1 MILLLRSTRE
11 VWMFDWF
18 DLDVPI
24 QFGSMFILPTC
35 LYIVH
40 RDSRLLLGHEFVR
53 ELDQRRV
60 ELFLHRIFQER
71 GSPDELLVPDL
82 DEWDEIVWQGLSR
95 EYQCQINLI
104 DVEPIEEESREA
116 ESIESQLSNL
126 IAGSAENLLA
136 THGETLVAQ
145 GLVKA
150 VHHTRSREK
159 RRALLAKALELS
171 EDLPEALVELADLDL
186 QEGNID
192 DAAAGFAKAA
202 EAASALHVEGQPSCY
217 LKAQHGRL
225 LADWQKG
232 DLSEA
237 VAIGEEL
244 LFTDPRDHSGVRF
257 IVPLLQLLMSQFDA
271 ANEFFTWYRQ
281 SYADDME
288 DPGFLFGWAFTLFE
302 FDEEANS
309 ILTYKRGM
317 LQNLYV
323 APLLLDLPEPSPDLW
338 QYNERGHF
346 NYAIEFVDSFGLIW
360 ERDAAATRFLRELY
374 LGMQPHLEE
383 LIEVRRQMSEL
394 QDNRYEPSHRK
405 IWDKLV
411 AEEQRQIARWSLGSS
426 HS

>member
-1 MILLLRSTRE
+1 MILPLRSTRE

-104 DVEPIEEESREA
+104 DVEPTEEGSREA

-136 THGETLVAQ
+136 THGETFVAQ

-171 EDLPEALVELADLDL
+171 ENLPEALVELADLEL
-186 QEGNID
+186 QDGNVD
-192 DAAAGFAKAA
+192 SAGEKFANAAANSVGFHVPG
-202 EAASALHVEGQPSCY
+202 ESSCYIRALHGQV
-217 LKAQHGRL
+217 LTA
-225 LADWQKG
+225 WQRG
-232 DLSEA
+232 DLA
-237 VAIGEEL
+237 QAIQMGEHL
-244 LFTDPRDHSGVRF
+244 LNSNPIDHPGIRF
-257 IVPLLQLLMSQFDA
+257 LIPLLQLLAGQIDESQEYFS
-271 ANEFFTWYRQ
+271 WYQ
-281 SYADDME
+281 KNYPNDIE
-288 DPGFLFGWAFTLFE
+288 DPGFQFVWALSLVDR
-302 FDEEANS
+302 DEEKAAAEK
-309 ILTYKRGM
+309 YRRGM
-317 LQNLYV
+317 IQNLYL
-323 APLLLDLPEPSPDLW
+323 APLLLDIPEPAPDIW
-338 QYNERGHF
+338 QHNDRGDIQ
-346 NYAIEFVDSFGLIW
+346 YAADFLNSFGLIW
-360 ERDAAATRFLRELY
+360 ERDAAAVRFLREVYTDSNAL
-374 LGMQPHLEE
+374 LEQ
-383 LIEVRRQMSEL
+383 LIVLRRKMAEF
-394 QDNRYEPSHRK
+394 QDHRYEPKHRE
-405 IWDKLV
+405 IWQQLI
-411 AEEQRQIARWSLGSS
+411 EQEQALIKSGT
-426 HS
+426 